1 MSLSD
6 FIARRLYSDKE
17 SRNRVSRPAV
27 LIAMLGICVGV
38 VIMVMSIAVAYGF
51 KREVTAKVVGFGS
64 DVQVL
69 SLTQDQNYRLLP
81 VVTGDSLRRVVVSVG
96 GIRAVDEFATVIGM
110 IKTDENFEAVQFKGY
125 GEGYDM
131 SFFRRYLQEGN
142 VPELSGKESKNQL
155 LISRTIA
162 DDLRLKVGDKVFTYF
177 VGDGNM
183 RARRFTV
190 SGIYQTN
197 LTDYDRNVVVTDI
210 YTIRK
215 LNGWKD
221 DESSGYQ
228 VSVTDFSQVDEVTE
242 RLVSVINHNYDRN
255 CCTYGAFSIKELVP
269 SIFSWLGVLD
279 MNVIM
284 ILVLMLCVSVFTIMS
299 GLLIVML
306 ERINMVGVLKA
317 LGATNFTVRKI
328 FMHFTIRVVGEGVL
342 IGNVVALGLLALQYF
357 LHLVRLDASVY
368 YIDFVPVQFEWLMF
382 MGVDVVTMVISAI
395 VIFGSSFFMS
405 LGKPAETI
413 RFE

>member
-81 VVTGDSLRRVVVSVG
+81 VVTGDSLRRVVMSVG

-328 FMHFTIRVVGEGVL
+328 FMHFTIRVVGEGIL

>member
-1 MSLSD
+1 MSLAN
-6 FIARRLYSDKE
+6 FIARRLYSDRE
-17 SRNRVSRPAV
+17 VRNRISRPAV

-38 VIMVMSIAVAYGF
+38 VIMIVSIAVAYGF

-64 DVQVL
+64 DIQVL
-69 SLTQDQNYRLLP
+69 SLTQDQNYQLLP
-81 VVTGDSLRRVVVSVG
+81 VITSDSLKRVVMSAG
-96 GIRAVDEFATVIGM
+96 GIKSVNEFASVVGM
-110 IKTDENFEAVQFKGY
+110 IKTDDDFEAVQFKGY
-125 GEGYDM
+125 GEKYDL
-131 SFFRRYLQEGN
+131 SFFRQYLQEGK
-142 VPELSGKESKNQL
+142 VPQLSSRESKNQL
-155 LISRTIA
+155 LISRTISDA
-162 DDLRLKVGDKVFTYF
+162 LGLKVGDKVFTYF
-177 VGDGNM
+177 VGNGNM

-190 SGIYQTN
+190 CGIYQTN
-197 LTDYDRNVVVTDI
+197 LTDYDKNVVVTDI
-210 YTIRK
+210 YTVRR
-215 LNGWKD
+215 LNGWED

-228 VSVTDFSQVDEVTE
+228 ISVNDFSQVDLITG
-242 RLVSVINHNYDRN
+242 RLVSLINHHYDRKG
-255 CCTYGAFSIKELVP
+255 CTYGAFSIKELVP

-279 MNVIM
+279 MNVVM

-317 LGATNFTVRKI
+317 LGATNFMVRKI
-328 FMHFTIRVVGEGVL
+328 FMHFSIRVVGEGII
-342 IGNVVALGLLALQYF
+342 IGNVVALGLLAVQYF
-357 LHLVRLDASVY
+357 FHLMQLDASVY

-382 MGVDVVTMVISAI
+382 IGVDVITVIISAI

>member
-81 VVTGDSLRRVVVSVG
+81 VVTGDSLRRVVMSVG